1 MSGDFVGQ
9 QFGIADER
17 AQPPPVAAASSAPEY
32 IETIGK
38 FLDTSDPPVAM
49 IFPALL
55 PCDVIMLMH
64 GHARAR
70 KSLAAFEIALAAAT
84 GTAPFGLA
92 RFKPAEPV
100 AVLYVMEEDPRD
112 LTRTRLRALVNE
124 RCFPAPPD
132 TLHVAV
138 RRGISLDD
146 PVWVARLIDDLKRLG
161 VKLLVLDAA
170 RRLSAKTDEGPAKVR
185 EVTAVIRRIVTD
197 AKVAVVVVHH
207 DTKPPQ
213 NGQDQRQ
220 RSQRASGGDWFAA
233 CECPVSVERVNETE
247 SLVYPQ
253 DYKFSG
259 DPDPFTITCEI
270 ADGLVTRLVGV
281 DVAADEAEVAGVRGR
296 VLAWLNANGPATRT
310 DMRKAGLGGW
320 HTVEA
325 ALEHLTK
332 AGKVDSGPGR
342 KAGSVR
348 YFVKKN
354 EPSPAPGTV
363 R

>member
-1 MSGDFVGQ
+1 MSGDYIGQ

-17 AQPPPVAAASSAPEY
+17 AEPPPGRAESSPPEY

-38 FLDTSDPPVAM
+38 FLEESDPPVNV

-55 PCDVIMLMH
+55 PCDVIMLVH

-70 KSLAAFEIALAAAT
+70 KSLAAFELALAAAT

-112 LTRTRLRALVNE
+112 LTRTRLRALVDE
-124 RCFPAPPD
+124 RCFPPPD
-132 TLHVAV
+132 SLHVAV

-185 EVTAVIRRIVTD
+185 EVTACIRRIVTD
-197 AKVAVVVVHH
+197 AKVSVVVVHH

-233 CECPVSVERVNETE
+233 CECPVSVERVNDTE

-259 DPDPFTITCEI
+259 DPDPFTFACEV
-270 ADGLVTRLVGV
+270 ADRLVTRLVGA
-281 DVAADEAEVAGVRGR
+281 DVAADEAEVAGARGR
-296 VLAWLNANGPATRT
+296 VLAWLKANGPATRT

-332 AGKVDSGPGR
+332 AGKVDAAPGR

-348 YFVKKN
+348 YFVSG